1 MTDWLSKLFVK
12 NYGRVNDPAV
22 RVGYGVLAGMVGIV
36 LNVALCLAKGVV
48 GLAVGSVSIVADAV
62 NNLSDASSNV
72 VSLIGFKL
80 ASRPPDRGHPYGHG
94 RFEYLAGLVISVLVT
109 AVGIELARSG
119 IERILKP
126 EPVEFGWALVVVML
140 LSSAVKAWMMGFN
153 DTLGRRIESEALR
166 ATGIDSRNDALSTL
180 AVLACALISRFTGL
194 QLDGWVGLTLGVFV
208 LVSGLGL
215 VSEAV
220 SPLLGE
226 APSPELVAHIRDEIL
241 SQPGVLGMH
250 GLMVHDYGPGRKF
263 ATAHAVMAAET
274 DPLKAHATLEEI
286 EQRVRE
292 NDGIEMTLHWDP
304 VVTAYGEEGV
314 FEGAG
319 VPDAPT
325 DRLIDKD
332 DADQVPPQVRG

>member
-1 MTDWLSKLFVK
+1 MTDWLSRLFVR
-12 NYGRVNDPAV
+12 NYGRVNDPKV
-22 RVGYGVLAGMVGIV
+22 REGYGILAGVVGIV
-36 LNVALCLAKGVV
+36 LNVLLCLAKGIV
-48 GLAVGSVSIVADAV
+48 GIASGSVSIVADAV

-80 ASRPPDRGHPYGHG
+80 ASRPADPEHPYGHG

-119 IERILKP
+119 IERILEP

-140 LSSAVKAWMMGFN
+140 LSAAVKAWMMGFN

-166 ATGIDSRNDALSTL
+166 ATGVDSRNDALSTL
-180 AVLACALISRFTGL
+180 AVLACALVSRFTGL
-194 QLDGWVGLTLGVFV
+194 QLDGWVGLALGAFV
-208 LVSGLGL
+208 LVSGLNL
-215 VSEAV
+215 VREAV

-250 GLMVHDYGPGRKF
+250 GLMIHDYGPGRKF
-263 ATAHAVMAAET
+263 ATAHVVMPAEA
-274 DPLKAHATLEEI
+274 DPLETHATLEAI
-286 EQRVRE
+286 ERRSRE
-292 NDGIEMTLHWDP
+292 RDGIEMTLHYDP
-304 VVTAYGEEGV
+304 VVTKDGERGV

-319 VPDAPT
+319 IPDGIDESAEVETPA
-325 DRLIDKD
+325 DRP
-332 DADQVPPQVRG
+332 ASRPSR